1 MLRFKNISFR
11 NISFKNKMLLTTL
24 LVILLS
30 GMGVTLMNQWIL
42 LPSLTSQLKQ
52 RGLGIAQ
59 SIAERSRSYVLT
71 EYIPGLTSL
80 IFDSAQIPERRPFIN
95 YIFIVDKKQN
105 IISHT
110 FTTSF
115 AEELRKANI
124 IPAGQ
129 SHSMKLLNVR
139 GKSAYDIAVPIL
151 EGIYHIGTVH
161 VGLSK
166 KHIDHLIS
174 KLTTIFFGILLA
186 IIIIGFLMSHFLS
199 KYITRPVS
207 QLTQAVDEI
216 SRGNLDIKPNFGSHI
231 RCWEISN
238 CGQVNC
244 PAYENEELP
253 CWHIDGT
260 VCPEDSHNGTT
271 KKEDSGGGY
280 IPYTKR
286 AGDEK
291 AQTTDRFGNWY
302 FDGRL
307 LQVHPAGQYPE
318 KLKNCE
324 KCIVYAKR
332 VGDEIVQLAESFTN
346 MTCRLKAYES
356 ELKESEEK
364 YRRLFDST
372 PNSIFHLEQGTSRIL
387 DVNERATGVYGYEK
401 DELIGESFMDL
412 SAYQYP
418 EGVLCFKK
426 DKPSTGSS
434 EYLKVK
440 HFKKDGTP
448 FYVNVYAIQTKG
460 RGYGIVAVTVDIT
473 ESLAKESQLIQA
485 SKMSTLGKMASS
497 VAHELNQPLS
507 AMQIGADFI
516 SNVVEH
522 EGKGS
527 EDLPLVTQHM
537 KEQID
542 RAVRIINHLREFG
555 RKADIKKEKVYINQ
569 SIEGAFTLLSQQLK
583 LRLIKVVLDLNDDL
597 PPIMGDMNK
606 LEQIFLN
613 LVINARN
620 AMEEKKE
627 QFVERETQNILTVK
641 SFQEDGQVVVTIT
654 DTGIGIP
661 DNMKDEIFEPFFT
674 TRQVGKGTGLGL
686 SISYG
691 IVKDYGGT
699 IEVESEVGKGTTFK
713 LIFPSCKEDQNGISG

>member
-1 MLRFKNISFR
+1 MVKFR
-11 NISFKNKMLLTTL
+11 DISFKNKILLYTL
-24 LVILLS
+24 FVILLLS
-30 GMGVTLMNQWIL
+30 AGIVIPSRWIL
-42 LPSLTSQLKQ
+42 IPSLTSELER
-52 RGLGIAQ
+52 RGLGITQ
-59 SIAERSRSYVLT
+59 SIANASRGYILT
-71 EYIPGLTSL
+71 ENTPELTSL
-80 IFDSAQIPERRPFIN
+80 IFDAARLAERRPLIS
-95 YIFIVDKKQN
+95 YIFILDTKQN
-105 IISHT
+105 VLSHT
-110 FTTSF
+110 FTHPF
-115 AEELRKANI
+115 PEELRQANRV
-124 IPAGQ
+124 PPGQ
-129 SHSMKLLNVR
+129 TQNIKLLHIHDD
-139 GKSAYDIAVPIL
+139 SAYDIAVPVM

-166 KHIDHLIS
+166 KHIDRLDSKLSITFISIIFAVSLIS
-174 KLTTIFFGILLA
+174 FLISLLLA
-186 IIIIGFLMSHFLS
+186 RF
-199 KYITRPVS
+199 ITRPILHLTKVS
-207 QLTQAVDEI
+207 DEI
-216 SRGNLDIKPNFGSHI
+216 SRGNLDIKPSFGSDI

-244 PAYENEELP
+244 PAYENEDLP
-253 CWHIDGT
+253 CWHVDDT
-260 VCPEDSHNGTT
+260 LCPEDSHNGTT
-271 KKEDSGGGY
+271 KRVDSWEEH
-280 IPYTKR
+280 IPYTKH

-291 AQTTDRFGNWY
+291 VQSTDPFGNWY

-307 LQVHPAGQYPE
+307 LQVRPDC
-318 KLKNCE
+318 K

-332 VGDEIVQLAESFTN
+332 VGDEIVQLADSFTN
-346 MTCRLKAYES
+346 MTYRLKAYES

-387 DVNERATGVYGYEK
+387 DVNERATGVYGYGK
-401 DELIGESFMDL
+401 DELIGKSFMDL

-418 EGVLCFKK
+418 EGVLSFKE

-434 EYLKVK
+434 EYLKVR
-440 HFKKDGTP
+440 HYKKDGTP
-448 FYVNVYAIQTKG
+448 FYVNVYAIQSKG

-485 SKMSTLGKMASS
+485 SKMSTLGEMASG

-507 AMQIGADFI
+507 AMQIGTDFI
-516 SNVVEH
+516 SGVVEH

-569 SIEGAFTLLSQQLK
+569 PIEGAFTLLSQQLK
-583 LRLIKVVLDLNDDL
+583 LRRIKVVLDLNDDL
-597 PPIMGDMNK
+597 PPIMGDMNR
-606 LEQIFLN
+606 LEQVFIN

-620 AMEEKKE
+620 AMEEKKK
-627 QFVERETQNILTVK
+627 QFLERETENILTIK
-641 SFQEDGQVVVTIT
+641 SFQEDGQVVVTVT
-654 DTGIGIP
+654 DTGTGIP
-661 DNMKDEIFEPFFT
+661 DNMKDKIFEPFFT

-699 IEVESEVGKGTTFK
+699 IEVESEVGKGTSFKITF
-713 LIFPSCKEDQNGISG
+713 PACSEGRNGVSG